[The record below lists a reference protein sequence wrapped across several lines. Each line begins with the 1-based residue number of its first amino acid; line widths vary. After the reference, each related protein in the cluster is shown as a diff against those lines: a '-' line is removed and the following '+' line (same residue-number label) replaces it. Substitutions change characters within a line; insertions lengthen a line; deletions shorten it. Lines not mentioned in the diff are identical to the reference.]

1 MMDLI
6 EGGATY
12 EAIDEF
18 QIRVKSENVRI
29 CILQTLLQNV
39 LN

>member
-1 MMDLI
+1 MIDGMMELI

-18 QIRVKSENVRI
+18 QIRVKSENVRT
-29 CILQTLLQNV
+29 CILQTL
-39 LN
+39 